1 MTAKFRYIFLLL
13 LLFLGISAFAQEK
26 LTFRVADFS
35 YDAFDQTARDERF
48 KPASDGYLHS
58 ILMQGHI

>member
-1 MTAKFRYIFLLL
+1 MTDKFRNTIFLLF
-13 LLFLGISAFAQEK
+13 LFIGITAFAQQK